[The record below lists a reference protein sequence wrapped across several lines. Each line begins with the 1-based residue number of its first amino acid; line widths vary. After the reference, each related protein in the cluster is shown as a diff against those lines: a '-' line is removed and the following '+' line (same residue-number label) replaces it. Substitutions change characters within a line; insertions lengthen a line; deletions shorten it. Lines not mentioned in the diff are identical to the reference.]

1 MQIPAALKW
10 INRHSASS
18 VLLLL
23 VLGASTFAHV
33 LARVRMDMASR
44 FAIMDDRTIGQ
55 MRVINFVHA
64 HCWVAIAYAVV
75 FLASLLW
82 LELRDAPRWVVWV
95 TFVLLALP
103 CLTYAWACLC
113 IGNKVILW
121 TTEG

>member
-1 MQIPAALKW
+1 MQITAALKW
-10 INRHSASS
+10 INRHSAPS

-23 VLGASTFAHV
+23 LLGASTFAHV
-33 LARVRMDMASR
+33 LAHARMDIASR

-55 MRVINFVHA
+55 MRVIDFMHA
-64 HCWVAIAYAVV
+64 HRSVAITFTAA

-82 LELRDAPRWVVWV
+82 LEFRAAARWVVWV

>member
-1 MQIPAALKW
+1 M
-10 INRHSASS
+10 
-18 VLLLL
+18 

-55 MRVINFVHA
+55 MRVIDFMNA
-64 HCWVAIAYAVV
+64 HRSVAITYAAV

-82 LELRDAPRWVVWV
+82 LEFRAAARWVVWV